1 MIEYKDGVLQYMNES
16 VAMATTMMSR
26 KRHHAPPPPLL
37 HRSRS
42 QSHFRFEHPHHTLEH
57 VWQW

>member
-1 MIEYKDGVLQYMNES
+1 MGGITIYES
-16 VAMATTMMSR
+16 VAMATTMKSR
-26 KRHHAPPPPLL
+26 KRHHAPPLL
-37 HRSRS
+37 RRSQS